1 MKKNYHTNHE
11 WDIAYHNSSK
21 MQEVVIRRT
30 ILRTAVLARP
40 ARATWIN
47 TPGNPGTFSLSR
59 THPHSGGS
67 RGWVALD
74 WQSENVF
81 SSSSL
86 LQTSSCCIFLVYIT
100 KLLPLSPGVEKYQV
114 MLVHRCCSAKNFNSR
129 AAFSL
134 EVGPCNTKLNKLFK
148 WSKWLGQSMET

>member
-1 MKKNYHTNHE
+1 
-11 WDIAYHNSSK
+11 

-40 ARATWIN
+40 AQPRATWIN

-59 THPHSGGS
+59 THPRSGGS
-67 RGWVALD
+67 RGWVALMLSYFD

-100 KLLPLSPGVEKYQV
+100 KLLLLSPGVEKYQV
-114 MLVHRCCSAKNFNSR
+114 MLVHRCCSAKNFTSR
-129 AAFSL
+129 ATSFP
-134 EVGPCNTKLNKLFK
+134 GLFPLK
-148 WSKWLGQSMET
+148 SGHVTQN